1 MEFFLSPCFYPI
13 NKARTNWHRMTQ
25 SGLWWTSFLFQAQV
39 VAFSCA
45 RLSCFFFTH
54 MITAILPLRHQEKFR
69 EGINVTQKSLI
80 VRNSNEVNAFK
91 EYVSDKFH
99 FANAPFSPSCNLRTP
114 NTVNIFSLIILHIL
128 VRHSL
133 V

>member
-1 MEFFLSPCFYPI
+1 MEFFLSPCFYPM
-13 NKARTNWHRMTQ
+13 NEARTNWHRMTQ

-45 RLSCFFFTH
+45 RLSCFFYTH
-54 MITAILPLRHQEKFR
+54 DHSILPLRHQEKFR

-80 VRNSNEVNAFK
+80 ARNSNEVKAFK

-99 FANAPFSPSCNLRTP
+99 FANVPFSPPCNLRTL
-114 NTVNIFSLIILHIL
+114 NTVNIFFLIILHIL
-128 VRHSL
+128 VRHCL

>member
-1 MEFFLSPCFYPI
+1 MREI
-13 NKARTNWHRMTQ
+13 VM
-25 SGLWWTSFLFQAQV
+25 
-39 VAFSCA
+39 
-45 RLSCFFFTH
+45 FFFTH

-80 VRNSNEVNAFK
+80 ARNSNEVNAFK

>member
-1 MEFFLSPCFYPI
+1 MEFFLSPCFYPM
-13 NKARTNWHRMTQ
+13 NEAPTNLHRMTQ

-45 RLSCFFFTH
+45 RLSCFFYTH
-54 MITAILPLRHQEKFR
+54 DHSILPLRHQEKFR

-80 VRNSNEVNAFK
+80 ARNSNEVKAFK

-99 FANAPFSPSCNLRTP
+99 FANAPFSPPCNLRTL
-114 NTVNIFSLIILHIL
+114 NTVNIFFLIILHIL
-128 VRHSL
+128 VRHCL

>member
-1 MEFFLSPCFYPI
+1 MEFFLSPCFYPM
-13 NKARTNWHRMTQ
+13 NEARTNWHRMTQ

-39 VAFSCA
+39 VAFSWA
-45 RLSCFFFTH
+45 RLSCFFTH
-54 MITAILPLRHQEKFR
+54 IITAILPLRHQEKFR

-80 VRNSNEVNAFK
+80 ARNSNEVKAFK

-99 FANAPFSPSCNLRTP
+99 FANVPFSPPCNLRTL
-114 NTVNIFSLIILHIL
+114 NTVNIFFLIILHIL